1 MDQFVAEIRKIPPV
15 TRFLCFSSLGV
26 TIPVLMKLVHPYKII
41 FIHQLVTK
49 RMEASCAHL
58 VCNRISQFHTCQ
70 IWRIF
75 TSFFLGSGGINY
87 VFELVMLYRTADQ
100 LESGPFA
107 RRSADFAWQLI
118 LVGGA
123 IILACLP
130 LGAAIFTRPLLVA
143 LTYLSSALA
152 PPGAQTSLL
161 GLLTLPVKFMPYIM
175 IAMDFLMGGPAA
187 AAQGIAGAVVG
198 HLWWWTMWA
207 AEGGQRPMLE
217 TYARAPGW
225 LRSLVGDGNGP
236 VGGAGVHVIPPRQPA
251 AARPRTGH
259 SWGSGRRLGT

>member
-49 RMEASCAHL
+49 RME
-58 VCNRISQFHTCQ
+58 

-107 RRSADFAWQLI
+107 RKSADFAWQLI

-217 TYARAPGW
+217 AYARAPAW

-259 SWGSGRRLGT
+259 SWGSGTRLGT